1 MKLLQDLLS
10 LNQVS
15 APVSEDIV
23 TEGSGELA
31 RPIENWMDARKMY
44 SMEGMRGI
52 RNFTALV
59 RALGYN
65 SLDEFLEDNSG
76 ALDAMVEWL
85 GTQRNPEWLAALK
98 PDDDGSED

>member
-10 LNQVS
+10 LSQVS
-15 APVSEDIV
+15 AHVSEDLV
-23 TEGSGELA
+23 TEGSGYLA
-31 RPIENWMDARKMY
+31 RPIENWMDERKMY

-59 RALGYN
+59 GALGYN
-65 SLDEFLEDNSG
+65 SLNEFLEDNSG

-85 GTQRNPEWLAALK
+85 GTQRNPDWAKALAPYSA
-98 PDDDGSED
+98 DSED